1 MPFCYQ
7 RQDKGL
13 SLWPYE
19 SAKATRWDL
28 QSSDPT
34 TLHWFYLPA
43 MHPQAIKHDEMT
55 VFRVHLV
62 LSHGLVLSSLRFQQD
77 MFSPAW
83 VAFEQTRWSFNYA
96 CSCSMG
102 SGQGLHN
109 DKVCPQHSEINSKLD
124 YATNWVQLL
133 CFSLKPRA
141 KQLSTDQVK
150 HELLTHSQKTLNCAT
165 NEPTSATSDGQGLR
179 A

>member
-7 RQDKGL
+7 RQNKGL

-19 SAKATRWDL
+19 SAKATRWGL
-28 QSSDPT
+28 QSSDLT
-34 TLHWFYLPA
+34 TLHWFYLPVI
-43 MHPQAIKHDEMT
+43 HPQAIKHDEMT

-83 VAFEQTRWSFNYA
+83 VAVEQTRWSFNYA

-109 DKVCPQHSEINSKLD
+109 DKVCPQHSKINSKFR
-124 YATNWVQLL
+124 L
-133 CFSLKPRA
+133 CN
-141 KQLSTDQVK
+141 QLSSIA
-150 HELLTHSQKTLNCAT
+150 LFFSQAKGETT
-165 NEPTSATSDGQGLR
+165 FHRPGQAR
-179 A
+179 AP

>member
-133 CFSLKPRA
+133 CFSLKPRRNNFPPTRSSTSSLHTARRHWTVQPTNLQVLQVMA
-141 KQLSTDQVK
+141 K
-150 HELLTHSQKTLNCAT
+150 
-165 NEPTSATSDGQGLR
+165 G
-179 A
+179 